1 LIVLLISARVSDEE
15 KEKERI
21 NKQIKDAARFVY
33 QQID

>member
-1 LIVLLISARVSDEE
+1 LIVLLINATVSDEE

-21 NKQIKDAARFVY
+21 NKQIKDAAGFVY